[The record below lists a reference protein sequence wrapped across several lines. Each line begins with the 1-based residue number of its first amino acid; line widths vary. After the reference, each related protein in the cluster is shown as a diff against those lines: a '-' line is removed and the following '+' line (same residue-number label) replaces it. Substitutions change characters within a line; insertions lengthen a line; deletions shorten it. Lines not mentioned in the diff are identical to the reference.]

1 MADRRRL
8 DRIEVVSI
16 DDGEVVLYWDLP
28 AKQARRSCSSCCA
41 RTSST
46 STPTSSSPHGA
57 AWTWRTCLSTAGAK
71 GETSDRGADRR
82 PSARSRA
89 AAAEARATVPD
100 LELGAEVDMAACLA
114 LSAAHGWPL
123 TAMLAR
129 ACALALRAV
138 PRANGAYRDGRY
150 ELYSRVNVGI
160 VLATEEAY
168 LIPTVFD
175 ADHKRLPELS
185 AEVEQLTVA
194 ALAGELSPPAFSGAT
209 FTLSHPGERGVASR
223 RSVVNAPQAA
233 ALAAGSIRRVPAS
246 VTGQRP
252 GVVMT
257 VTLAC
262 DHRILYGAHAARFL
276 REICSRLSEGKLLKR
291 ADLPDVNGAEQRRHQ
306 WPQS

>member
-1 MADRRRL
+1 MQEPTAAERA
-8 DRIEVVSI
+8 I
-16 DDGEVVLYWDLP
+16 
-28 AKQARRSCSSCCA
+28 ARR
-41 RTSST
+41 
-46 STPTSSSPHGA
+46 
-57 AWTWRTCLSTAGAK
+57 
-71 GETSDRGADRR
+71 
-82 PSARSRA
+82 
-89 AAAEARATVPD
+89 AAESRATVPD
-100 LELGAEVDMAACLA
+100 LELGADVDMAACLE

-160 VLATEEAY
+160 VLATEDAY

-194 ALAGELSPPAFSGAT
+194 AL
-209 FTLSHPGERGVASR
+209 V
-223 RSVVNAPQAA
+223 
-233 ALAAGSIRRVPAS
+233 AGSIRRVPVIRDGA
-246 VTGQRP
+246 VVP

-257 VTLAC
+257 VTVAC

-276 REICSRLSEGKLLKR
+276 REICSRLSEGKL
-291 ADLPDVNGAEQRRHQ
+291 
-306 WPQS
+306 